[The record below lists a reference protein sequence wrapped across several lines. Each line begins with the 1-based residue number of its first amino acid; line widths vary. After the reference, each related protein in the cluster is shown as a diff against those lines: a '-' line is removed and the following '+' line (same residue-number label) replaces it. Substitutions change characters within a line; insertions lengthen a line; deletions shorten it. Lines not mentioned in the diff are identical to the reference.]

1 MLSFDEIMFFQYM
14 DEQEQEERKQQEEQ
28 ENAEMGQTNDPPA
41 LNNT

>member
-1 MLSFDEIMFFQYM
+1 MLSFDEIMFFQNM

-41 LNNT
+41 QNNT